1 METPQHIVNAIKAI
15 RSSTKRGDELAV
27 YQLAKK
33 EYQLITMTD
42 IYNTLKILSEMG
54 RIEKKLSKDI
64 SSYFLIDNNIIDSQP
79 LIPTIIA
86 TPLVKASSF
95 TDVLFVSVEDQ
106 IDFLVSDI
114 ENVNNNSLETL
125 DVIDNASK
133 YVKEKN

>member
-1 METPQHIVNAIKAI
+1 
-15 RSSTKRGDELAV
+15 
-27 YQLAKK
+27 
-33 EYQLITMTD
+33 MTD

-95 TDVLFVSVEDQ
+95 TDVLLVSVEDQ

-125 DVIDNASK
+125 DVIGNATK
-133 YVKEKN
+133 YVKEKILRISYYPR

>member
-1 METPQHIVNAIKAI
+1 
-15 RSSTKRGDELAV
+15 
-27 YQLAKK
+27 
-33 EYQLITMTD
+33 MTD

-95 TDVLFVSVEDQ
+95 TDVLLVSVEDQ

-125 DVIDNASK
+125 DVIGNATK
-133 YVKEKN
+133 YVKEKKNILLPEIKNDICDLTELKQKSIPTTHIKLC